1 MGKKIKP
8 TDYLEENVGYTV
20 ITEETLPEND
30 FDLDEFMKD
39 FDYEYIKQVESLE
52 LSENKSD
59 MIFAEMSNYDLN
71 YNMKQLVTICNYY
84 NIICNKKV
92 WKKMDYIK
100 AIIEFEHNLENYDTV
115 VRRKQ
120 MWFYMEELKNDKFMK
135 QFILFL

>member
-1 MGKKIKP
+1 
-8 TDYLEENVGYTV
+8 
-20 ITEETLPEND
+20 
-30 FDLDEFMKD
+30 
-39 FDYEYIKQVESLE
+39 
-52 LSENKSD
+52 
-59 MIFAEMSNYDLN
+59 MIFAEISNYDLN

-84 NIICNKKV
+84 NIVCNKKA